1 MTAMQGLALMQYK
14 RPLLPKW
21 FKDYHRSSRPDSDM
35 RQYVKHVPLGWI
47 LSNVWIFMI
56 TGAAFT
62 KFAKAIHLPD
72 SYFGLLA
79 AAPFIGA
86 MFQIPASILLECFGH
101 RKATSIACQ
110 LIGRFIWVFI
120 ALIPW
125 VIPDDQDALRWG
137 LLAGLTTLTW
147 ILNNLAGPANTA
159 WLADAV
165 PPSLRGRFVSFCLR
179 WSQPVILV
187 VVLGV
192 GYLIDVAEKAED
204 GKVSQPLLMLKLC
217 SMLLAIAGL
226 VGVFGILR
234 HAMAPDPKPVTG
246 TGWNP
251 QLLYNLKKPLVNPG
265 FRRYL
270 LVNFTFF
277 VGTGFVGQ
285 YIWLYMF
292 DVGHMTALAAN
303 GLLVAMPRV
312 ITMFTYRFWGRQIDA
327 HGKKPVML
335 LCMGVMS
342 ISFFGWIIAAQGSTW
357 HVLAALPL
365 IVLEVAC
372 LPGWEV
378 TNLNVLLDFSSSK
391 QGGTSA
397 AVAINA
403 MAVAIGGI
411 ISGALGSLFAS
422 VFAEVNFEIV
432 AMDFTVT
439 YHVLLMLL
447 VVFVRLIV
455 CLLVL
460 RLDEPKATATRDLIR
475 EVSSGVFYNTR
486 QAILMPTR
494 IVGQISRWTYKL
506 RQ

>member
-1 MTAMQGLALMQYK
+1 MQYK

-21 FKDYHRSSRPDSDM
+21 FKDQHRNPRRNTDM

-86 MFQIPASILLECFGH
+86 LFQIPASILLESFGH
-101 RKATSIACQ
+101 RKATAIGCF
-110 LIGRFIWVFI
+110 LIGRLMWVFI

-137 LLAGLTTLTW
+137 LLAGLATLTW
-147 ILNNLAGPANTA
+147 IFNNLAGPANTA

-192 GYLIDVAEKAED
+192 GYLIDVAEKAQ
-204 GKVSQPLLMLKLC
+204 VSQPLLMLKLC
-217 SMLLAIAGL
+217 SMLLAVAGL
-226 VGVFGILR
+226 IGFFAILR
-234 HAMAPDPKPVTG
+234 HALAPDPKPVKG
-246 TGWNP
+246 KGWNL
-251 QLLYNLKKPLVNPG
+251 QLLHNLKKPLVNRG
-265 FRRYL
+265 FKRYL
-270 LVNFTFF
+270 AVNFVFLI
-277 VGTGFVGQ
+277 GTGFIGQ

-292 DVGHMTALAAN
+292 DVGHMTAFFAN
-303 GLLVAMPRV
+303 FLLVAMPRV
-312 ITMFTYRFWGRQIDA
+312 ITMFTYRFWGRQIDI

-335 LCMGVMS
+335 LCMSVMT
-342 ISFFGWIIAAQGSTW
+342 FTFLGWIIAAQGTTW
-357 HVLAALPL
+357 HVLIALPL
-365 IVLEVAC
+365 IILEVAC
-372 LPGWEV
+372 LPGWEI
-378 TNLNVLLDFSSSK
+378 TNLNILLDFSSSK

-403 MAVAIGGI
+403 MAIAIGGI

-422 VFAEVNFEIV
+422 VFAEVHIV
-432 AMDFTVT
+432 LPAIHFTVT

-455 CLLVL
+455 CLLIL
-460 RLDEPKATATRDLIR
+460 RLDEPKATATRDLLR
-475 EVSSGVFYNTR
+475 DVSTGIFHNTR

-494 IVGQISRWTYKL
+494 IVGQIGRWTYKL
-506 RQ
+506 KQND